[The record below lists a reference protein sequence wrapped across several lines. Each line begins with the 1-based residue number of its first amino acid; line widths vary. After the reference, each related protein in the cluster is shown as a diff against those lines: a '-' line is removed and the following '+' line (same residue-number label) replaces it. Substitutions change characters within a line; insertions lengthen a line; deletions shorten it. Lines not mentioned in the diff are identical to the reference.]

1 MDRKRWHSSIQ
12 TSQRRSETEMSNSRF
27 LRKLSFYSDL
37 VELLSDGLEL
47 LLLTQKLIFKSVHL
61 KKEEQVL
68 TALFCQLK
76 DFYLLL

>member
-1 MDRKRWHSSIQ
+1 
-12 TSQRRSETEMSNSRF
+12 MSNSRF
-27 LRKLSFYSDL
+27 FRKLSFYSDL